1 MADPFR
7 PCAPTPW
14 PSARYPILRLTLAA
28 GLALTLVDPS
38 VAQHAGHDHHAAH
51 GAAAETTESPERP
64 TVFLD
69 KSPRIVA
76 YQLSRLDNRRLLM
89 VDRGPDDPKYVPVYE
104 AILRRPGMSP
114 QFRQEALEALVSL
127 RDSDPTSVL
136 LDAVA
141 GLDGDDRQTRPTFEQ
156 LADWLLASDADSLA
170 AQAGRLESLAVAEDA
185 AATVREVA
193 LAALLVGNRADRAW
207 ELARERPTATR
218 ALLGGIARVPSPDV
232 RGGQRT
238 RVVALLETSPDDA
251 IRAAALAA
259 LGQIPTDPGDTFRLA
274 AGYLS
279 DATTREAAV
288 RTMLA
293 VPEEHLDEM
302 LARQVVRELVA
313 AAETTPPED
322 RTGDAFVDAMQLA
335 DRLLPRVP
343 VDQARDYRG
352 RLREVTVRVIR
363 IRTVEEEMR
372 YDVPYFAVEAGRPVQ
387 IILENDDLMPHN
399 LVIAVPGALRDVAQA
414 GLNAGPTGGR
424 DGKAY
429 VPESPQVLHAT
440 HMVQP
445 HQRER
450 LTFDAPAEPGEYP
463 YVCTFPQHWYRM
475 YGVMVVVDDLDA
487 WSQSPVPP
495 ADPIGSDR
503 AFVRAWTVDD
513 FRDDLESGL
522 RGRSP
527 EIGQRLFVEA
537 SCQACHQ
544 MNAEGGVM
552 GPELTDVFPRW
563 QGDAL
568 GVLREILDPSHRI
581 EDQYAMHLVL
591 TVDGQ
596 TISGI
601 VTDDGDETVTLLTN
615 PESPD
620 PTVIDRDDIEEMV
633 KSTTSMMPKALLDQY
648 TRDEILEILAYL
660 RDGGQTGQA
669 APSDA
674 QP

>member
-1 MADPFR
+1 MM
-7 PCAPTPW
+7 
-14 PSARYPILRLTLAA
+14 RLAFAA
-28 GLALTLVDPS
+28 GLVLTVVGPAL
-38 VAQHAGHDHHAAH
+38 AQHAGHDHHASH
-51 GAAAETTESPERP
+51 GAAADKAEPPERP

-89 VDRGPDDPKYVPVYE
+89 VERAPDDPQYAPVYE

-127 RDSDPTSVL
+127 RDSSPTSVL

-141 GLDGDDRQTRPTFEQ
+141 GLDGDDRQTRQTVEQ
-156 LADWLLASDADSLA
+156 LADLLLALDADSLA
-170 AQAGRLESLAVAEDA
+170 GQAGRLESLAVAEDA
-185 AATVREVA
+185 PATVREVA
-193 LAALLVGNRADRAW
+193 QAALLVAGRGDRAW
-207 ELARERPTATR
+207 ALARDQPAATL
-218 ALLGGIARVPSPDV
+218 ALLGGIARLPSPDV
-232 RGGQRT
+232 RGGQRS
-238 RVVALLETSPDDA
+238 RVVELLETTRDDR
-251 IRAAALAA
+251 IRPAALAT
-259 LGQIPTDPGDTFRLA
+259 LGHIPTDPGDTFRRA

-279 DATTREAAV
+279 EATTREAAV
-288 RTMLA
+288 RAMLA
-293 VPEEHLDEM
+293 VPEEHLDETV
-302 LARQVVRELVA
+302 AREVVRELVA
-313 AAETTPPED
+313 LAETTPAED

-343 VDQARDYRG
+343 VDQARRYRG
-352 RLREVTVRVIR
+352 RLREVAVRVIR

-399 LVIAVPGALRDVAQA
+399 LVITVPGALRDVAQA
-414 GLNAGPTGGR
+414 GLNVGPTGGW

-429 VPESPQVLHAT
+429 VPESEQVLHAT

-450 LTFDAPAEPGEYP
+450 LTFDAPTEPGEYP

-487 WSQSPVPP
+487 WLQEPVPP

-503 AFVRAWTVDD
+503 AFVQAWTVDD
-513 FRDDLESGL
+513 FRDDIESGL

-527 EIGQRLFVEA
+527 EIGRKLFAEA
-537 SCQACHQ
+537 SCQACHK
-544 MNAEGGVM
+544 MNGEGGVM
-552 GPELTDVFPRW
+552 GPELTDVFRRW
-563 QGDAL
+563 EGDAV
-568 GVLREILDPSHRI
+568 GVMREILDPSHRV

-601 VTDDGDETVTLLTN
+601 VTADGDESVTLLTN
-615 PESPD
+615 PESPE

-633 KSTTSMMPKALLDQY
+633 RSATSMMPKALLDQY
-648 TRDEILEILAYL
+648 TRDEVLEILAYL
-660 RDGGQTGQA
+660 RDGGQAGQA
-669 APSDA
+669 AAPADDH
-674 QP
+674 P